1 MASLESTYRLMVEQ
15 RKITDATDLE
25 DNDKD
30 QLKDIS
36 KALNKSTKA
45 HAKQA
50 KYLDKLVKKDT
61 NEETDLEEGTW
72 HMPDSPKDMK
82 KIISILGKPLPVG
95 DEENAYEGTEAEV
108 GRKLN
113 ALGKAKV
120 PIGDDE
126 FYDEAYML
134 ATKKGPRADLR
145 PAIIDALVRMGM
157 LDKKGTPAAVISALN
172 MAMKSK
178 KEEVNEAM
186 TKSKRRALDK
196 KMFKKVVLNMGEEQV
211 DEIAPVVV
219 GLARTAATAGA
230 AQAGSNIANKLTA
243 SHSAKEVKMAIGIAS
258 DPRYAKGNMT
268 GAVKAIEKM
277 KKGLS
282 SHPQVAAVL
291 KRQNEMVEKNYAYFD
306 TKDAAVAHAKKDGGK
321 VYRNTGKGATMVKGV
336 PKNQFVVIKDEMTN
350 EAAPMVNPKD
360 QKLDRKFA
368 KLSPRAQ
375 SYANDLMR
383 KGDTSEYAIQQAK
396 KEFGEQVE
404 GEVEQVETEPA
415 TNKSLFNNYIN
426 KLIKGEV

>member
-1 MASLESTYRLMVEQ
+1 MASLESTYRTMVEQ

-25 DNDKD
+25 DKDKD
-30 QLKDIS
+30 ELKDIS

-50 KYLDKLVKKDT
+50 NYLDKLVKKDKDT
-61 NEETDLEEGTW
+61 NEETKLDEGTW
-72 HMPDSPKDMK
+72 HVPETAKDIK
-82 KIISILGKPLPVG
+82 KIIAALGKMLPVG
-95 DEENAYEGTEAEV
+95 DEGKDPEDEQSYMKHLKT
-108 GRKLN
+108 
-113 ALGKAKV
+113 LGKSKI
-120 PIGDDE
+120 PIGDDM
-126 FYDEAYML
+126 FYDDAYELFM
-134 ATKKGPRADLR
+134 KKGRMADLR
-145 PAIIDALVRMGM
+145 PIVIKTLARLQIIDKV
-157 LDKKGTPAAVISALN
+157 GTPQTTISKLN
-172 MAMKSK
+172 LRLKSMHEEIESIEEAKMNPK
-178 KEEVNEAM
+178 K
-186 TKSKRRALDK
+186 RALDK
-196 KMFKKVVLNMGEEQV
+196 KMFKKIVLNMGEEAV
-211 DEIAPVVV
+211 EFEIPIWEA
-219 GLARTAATAGA
+219 
-230 AQAGSNIANKLTA
+230 
-243 SHSAKEVKMAIGIAS
+243 HSAKEVKMAIGIAS

-291 KRQNEMVEKNYAYFD
+291 KRQNEMAEAKYAYFD
-306 TKDAAVAHAKKDGGK
+306 TKDAAYAHAKKDGGK
-321 VYRNTGKGATMVKGV
+321 VYKNSGKGATMIKGV

-360 QKLDRKFA
+360 QKLDSKFA
-368 KLSPRAQ
+368 NLSPRAQ

-383 KGDTSEYAIQQAK
+383 KGDSSEYAIQQAK
-396 KEFGEQVE
+396 KQFGEQVE